1 MFISV
6 VLPAP
11 FSPSSP
17 RTSPA
22 WRTRSTERL
31 ACTAPKRLSM
41 PRNSS
46 SGADSLMDIGQN
58 RGAAAST
65 VPAAAPVDQARR
77 ELLGLRG
84 ALVDRHPEGSI
95 HDLLGTFGNHRLDV
109 LRQLVVPGV

>member
-22 WRTRSTERL
+22 WRTRSTDRL

-46 SGADSLMDIGQN
+46 SGSDALMD
-58 RGAAAST
+58 
-65 VPAAAPVDQARR
+65 VEQARR
-77 ELLGLRG
+77 RAAHPGALRRGSPIGRELFGLRR
-84 ALVDRHPEGSI
+84 ALVDRHPKRPF
-95 HDLLGTFGNHRLDV
+95 HDLLRAFGDHGLDV
-109 LRQLVVPGV
+109 L